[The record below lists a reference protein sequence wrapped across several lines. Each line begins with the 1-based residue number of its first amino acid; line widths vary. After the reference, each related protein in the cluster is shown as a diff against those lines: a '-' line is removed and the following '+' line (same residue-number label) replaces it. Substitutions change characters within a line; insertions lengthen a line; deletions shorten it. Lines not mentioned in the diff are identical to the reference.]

1 VKAQPEG
8 GGLLTTQLYFPGEPQ
23 NETDAIFDP
32 RLLMEVRAA
41 GVVRRARFDFVLEA

>member
-8 GGLLTTQLYFPGEPQ
+8 GALLTTQLYFPGEAE

-41 GVVRRARFDFVLEA
+41 PAGRRARFDFVLDA